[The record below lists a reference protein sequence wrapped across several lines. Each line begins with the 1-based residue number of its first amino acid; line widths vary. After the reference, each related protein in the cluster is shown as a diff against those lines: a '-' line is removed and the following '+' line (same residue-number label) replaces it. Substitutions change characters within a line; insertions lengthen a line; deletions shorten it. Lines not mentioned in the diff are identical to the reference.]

1 MKSGFLG
8 WLGITRLG
16 LAQTALGAIV
26 VLTTSTMNR
35 IMVVELALPAIL
47 PGALVA
53 WHYALQALRPRF
65 GYGSDQGGRRTPWI
79 IGGMAVLALGG
90 LGAALAT
97 ALMSKSAVSG
107 IALAVAAFTLIG
119 IGVGASGTSLLALM
133 ATHVR
138 PEKRAAA
145 AMIMW
150 MMMIAGIVVTT
161 IAAGQYLDPYSPSR
175 LVMVT
180 GAVAALALIVTWL
193 AVFGVEREV
202 SDPTPDSPPARTAK
216 PPFAR
221 ALREVWDDP
230 LARGFTF
237 FVFLSMLAYSAQD
250 LILEPFAGSVFGLS
264 PGASTKL
271 AGVQH
276 GGVFAGMLLAGLL
289 GSGPFGRSLG
299 SLRGWT
305 IGGCLAS
312 AIALGALAVAAFVG
326 PAWPFRA
333 SVFALGAANG
343 VFAVAAI
350 GSMMKLAGEGQSSR
364 EATRLGLWGA
374 AQAFAFGIGGFV
386 GTASVD
392 LARVL
397 LGVTEASY
405 AIVFAAEGL
414 LFLLSGLLAA
424 RLGAVRGSGQ
434 GAPVLGA
441 VQSVRG

>member
-1 MKSGFLG
+1 
-8 WLGITRLG
+8 
-16 LAQTALGAIV
+16 
-26 VLTTSTMNR
+26 
-35 IMVVELALPAIL
+35 
-47 PGALVA
+47 
-53 WHYALQALRPRF
+53 
-65 GYGSDQGGRRTPWI
+65 
-79 IGGMAVLALGG
+79 
-90 LGAALAT
+90 
-97 ALMSKSAVSG
+97 
-107 IALAVAAFTLIG
+107 
-119 IGVGASGTSLLALM
+119 
-133 ATHVR
+133 
-138 PEKRAAA
+138 
-145 AMIMW
+145 
-150 MMMIAGIVVTT
+150 
-161 IAAGQYLDPYSPSR
+161 
-175 LVMVT
+175 
-180 GAVAALALIVTWL
+180 
-193 AVFGVEREV
+193 V

-414 LFLLSGLLAA
+414 LFLLSGVLAA

>member
-1 MKSGFLG
+1 MRSGFLG
-8 WLGITRLG
+8 WLGIMRLG
-16 LAQTALGAIV
+16 LAQTALGAIM

-65 GYGSDQGGRRTPWI
+65 GYGSDQVGRRTPWI

-90 LGAALAT
+90 LGAAFAT
-97 ALMSKSAVSG
+97 ALMAESAVSG

-138 PEKRAAA
+138 PEERAAA

-150 MMMIAGIVVTT
+150 MMMIVGIVVTT
-161 IAAGQYLDPYSPSR
+161 IAAGQHLDPYSPSR
-175 LVMVT
+175 LVVVT
-180 GAVAALALIVTWL
+180 GAVAALALIVTSL
-193 AVFGVEREV
+193 AVFGVERQV
-202 SDPTPDSPPARTAK
+202 SDPTPDSPPARKAK

-221 ALREVWDDP
+221 ALREVWDDH
-230 LARGFTF
+230 ARGFTI

-299 SLRGWT
+299 SLRG
-305 IGGCLAS
+305 GPS
-312 AIALGALAVAAFVG
+312 VAAS
-326 PAWPFRA
+326 PQRSLLERSLSRPLSAPPWPLRA

-364 EATRLGLWGA
+364 KGTRIGLWGA
-374 AQAFAFGIGGFV
+374 AQAFAFGIGGFL
-386 GTASVD
+386 GTAAVD

-414 LFLLSGLLAA
+414 LFLLSGMLAA
-424 RLGAVRGSGQ
+424 QVGSACRLPHESRSWPAEH
-434 GAPVLGA
+434 AA
-441 VQSVRG
+441 